1 MLDERGIDRVAV
13 VGNSMGARVALAMA
27 VKNPQR
33 IRGLVLLSTRVVAS
47 ATTPAQKLLR
57 DYTPSL
63 AGMEQL
69 IRACFAG
76 DQDLVT
82 PEVIRSRYEASAQPG
97 AHEAMQRVFA
107 GLAATPALDTA
118 ELTAIAAPVLL
129 LHGREDR
136 VVPADNGVRLAELLP
151 HADLHLLA
159 GTGHWLQTERAD
171 TVNLLIT
178 DFLPVPGMTPQY
190 DHRDPAADPGR
201 HPRRGAGVRGTGGA
215 PRRAHEH
222 LDTGRLAARGRG
234 RPRRR
239 GPRARTP
246 RHGRDPP
253 ARDPARGRGA
263 PHHLPGPADRRPP
276 GRRRHHRGDDRPR
289 RSELAIGPRPDL
301 RRTHLPLG
309 PVLVYAAGNFPFAFS
324 VAGGDTVSALAAGCP
339 VVVKAHPGHPQL
351 SRRTAAV
358 VSAALDAAGAPPGCS
373 R

>member
-1 MLDERGIDRVAV
+1 MTRPARTRSVPDRSPRHRDTVRGPAAARHRPRHHRDRQLRPTDPRPDRPPVLAPDLLGFGAASKPLDVDYGPQLWAEQSWALLDERGIDRVGV

-57 DYTPSL
+57 NYTPSL

-118 ELTAIAAPVLL
+118 ELAAIAAPVLL
-129 LHGREDR
+129 LHGRDDR

-159 GTGHWLQTERAD
+159 GTGHWLQTERA
-171 TVNLLIT
+171 
-178 DFLPVPGMTPQY
+178 
-190 DHRDPAADPGR
+190 
-201 HPRRGAGVRGTGGA
+201 
-215 PRRAHEH
+215 
-222 LDTGRLAARGRG
+222 ARS
-234 RPRRR
+234 
-239 GPRARTP
+239 T
-246 RHGRDPP
+246 
-253 ARDPARGRGA
+253 
-263 PHHLPGPADRRPP
+263 
-276 GRRRHHRGDDRPR
+276 
-289 RSELAIGPRPDL
+289 S
-301 RRTHLPLG
+301 
-309 PVLVYAAGNFPFAFS
+309 
-324 VAGGDTVSALAAGCP
+324 
-339 VVVKAHPGHPQL
+339 
-351 SRRTAAV
+351 
-358 VSAALDAAGAPPGCS
+358 
-373 R
+373 